1 MSKVYSLLPK
11 LTVNGQFMNEF
22 ISAQAPCFALGLVEE
37 RKRQCGFLALRPNE
51 VIPPEVS
58 SAGFR
63 FGHSLLGTADFEV
76 VHFAFEFY
84 GFETYNVLINPN
96 NPAAQTVLTTM
107 VESGDYF
114 FFAINSNGTATAFR
128 SEIGQA
134 DLTGLKTN
142 LRRIRNSITTDT
154 QYRKALA
161 MFEKNPQP
169 AGTLLNWVCRDNV
182 EYLDLTKDR
191 LELTPARR

>member
-11 LTVNGQFMNEF
+11 LTVNGQFINEF

-84 GFETYNVLINPN
+84 GFETYNLLSSSLNC
-96 NPAAQTVLTTM
+96 
-107 VESGDYF
+107 
-114 FFAINSNGTATAFR
+114 
-128 SEIGQA
+128 
-134 DLTGLKTN
+134 
-142 LRRIRNSITTDT
+142 
-154 QYRKALA
+154 
-161 MFEKNPQP
+161 
-169 AGTLLNWVCRDNV
+169 AGRG
-182 EYLDLTKDR
+182 YKPR
-191 LELTPARR
+191 PARVRLLDEHHQRLSGEA

>member
-1 MSKVYSLLPK
+1 MSKIYSLLPK
-11 LTVNGQFMNEF
+11 LTVNEQFVNEF

-37 RKRQCGFLALRPNE
+37 RKRQCGFLALRLNE

-84 GFETYNVLINPN
+84 GFETYNVLINSN
-96 NPAAQTVLTTM
+96 NPAVQTVLTTM
-107 VESGDYF
+107 VESEDYF

-134 DLTGLKTN
+134 NLAGLKTN
-142 LRRIRNSITTDT
+142 LR
-154 QYRKALA
+154 
-161 MFEKNPQP
+161 
-169 AGTLLNWVCRDNV
+169 
-182 EYLDLTKDR
+182 
-191 LELTPARR
+191 

>member
-11 LTVNGQFMNEF
+11 LTVNEQFINEF

-96 NPAAQTVLTTM
+96 NPAVQTILTTM

-134 DLTGLKTN
+134 DLAGLKTN
-142 LRRIRNSITTDT
+142 LRRIRNSTTTDT

-191 LELTPARR
+191 LELTPA

>member
-11 LTVNGQFMNEF
+11 LTVNEQFINEF

-58 SAGFR
+58 SVGFR

-84 GFETYNVLINPN
+84 GFEGSVANLVAGRANVRVDVCVMPLTNRKL
-96 NPAAQTVLTTM
+96 AQ
-107 VESGDYF
+107 
-114 FFAINSNGTATAFR
+114 GT
-128 SEIGQA
+128 
-134 DLTGLKTN
+134 D
-142 LRRIRNSITTDT
+142 
-154 QYRKALA
+154 
-161 MFEKNPQP
+161 
-169 AGTLLNWVCRDNV
+169 
-182 EYLDLTKDR
+182 
-191 LELTPARR
+191 

>member
-11 LTVNGQFMNEF
+11 LTVNGQFINEF

-51 VIPPEVS
+51 VIPSEVS

-96 NPAAQTVLTTM
+96 NPAAQTILTTM

-134 DLTGLKTN
+134 DLAGLKTN
-142 LRRIRNSITTDT
+142 LRGIRTSTTTDT

-191 LELTPARR
+191 FELTPA

>member
-11 LTVNGQFMNEF
+11 LTVNEQFMNEF

-142 LRRIRNSITTDT
+142 LRRIRNSTTTDT
-154 QYRKALA
+154 QYRKVLA

-191 LELTPARR
+191 LELTPA

>member
-1 MSKVYSLLPK
+1 MGSLLTSSSLLKRPALLLAWSK
-11 LTVNGQFMNEF
+11 SGNG
-22 ISAQAPCFALGLVEE
+22 SAVFWHFALTKL
-37 RKRQCGFLALRPNE
+37 
-51 VIPPEVS
+51 
-58 SAGFR
+58 
-63 FGHSLLGTADFEV
+63 SLLKYRALGFDSAIPCWVPQTSRW

-107 VESGDYF
+107 VKSGDYF
-114 FFAINSNGTATAFR
+114 FFTINSNGTATAFR

-142 LRRIRNSITTDT
+142 LRRIRNSTTTDT

-191 LELTPARR
+191 LE